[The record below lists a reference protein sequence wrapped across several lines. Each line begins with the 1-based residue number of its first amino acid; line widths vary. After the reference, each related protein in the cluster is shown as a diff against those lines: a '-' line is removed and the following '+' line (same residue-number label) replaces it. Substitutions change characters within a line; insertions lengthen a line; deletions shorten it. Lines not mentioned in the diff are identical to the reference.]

1 MIEPVLYQ
9 KQLEGKSNAHLITFS
24 DGNDYVV
31 KYFQPGFE
39 KSLPNEWV
47 AYCLARFLELPIPY
61 GRIVDIPTE
70 FSCKVPELAS
80 LSGAK
85 YQFASLYKPYCQ
97 DGHQALDITN
107 LTNGSAQLSGIILF
121 DHWICNTDRTRKNIL
136 LHEDDSNS
144 HKLWMIDHAEVFGTY
159 NWALPDL
166 ENLSTNLLKSATH
179 QIMTL
184 FIEDEDYFAEQLE
197 IIQTIPVL
205 LMEEIVELIPE
216 EWDVSKEEKKA
227 MVSTLIRRRK
237 KVLPELMQKF
247 IKKIYR
253 PLKSY
258 D

>member
-1 MIEPVLYQ
+1 MIEPVRYQ
-9 KQLEGKSNAHLITFS
+9 KKLEGKSNAHLITFS

-47 AYCLARFLELPIPY
+47 AYGLARFLELPIPY
-61 GRIVDIPTE
+61 ARIVDIPEE
-70 FSCKVPELAS
+70 FSANVPELAGFES
-80 LSGAK
+80 CK
-85 YQFASLYKPYCQ
+85 YQFASLYKPNCL
-97 DGHQALDITN
+97 DGHQVLDVTN
-107 LTNGSAQLSGIILF
+107 LTNDQEQLAGIILF

-136 LHEDDSNS
+136 LHEDDP
-144 HKLWMIDHAEVFGTY
+144 HTHRLWIIDHAEVFGTY

-184 FIEDEDYFAEQLE
+184 FIEEEDSFAQQLE
-197 IIQTIPVL
+197 NIQTIPVL
-205 LMEEIVELIPE
+205 LMEEIVDLIPE
-216 EWDVSKEEKKA
+216 EWNVSKEEKKA

-237 KVLPELMQKF
+237 KVLPDIMQKF
-247 IKKIYR
+247 IKKIYY

>member
-1 MIEPVLYQ
+1 MIEPILYQ
-9 KQLEGKSNAHLITFS
+9 RKLEGKSNAHLITFS

-47 AYCLARFLELPIPY
+47 AYCLARFLDLPIPY
-61 GRIVDIPTE
+61 GRIVDIPEE
-70 FSCKVPELAS
+70 FSYQVPELAGYS
-80 LSGAK
+80 NVK
-85 YQFASLYKPYCQ
+85 YQFASLYKPNCL

-107 LTNGSAQLSGIILF
+107 LSNDSAQLAGIILF

-136 LHEDDSNS
+136 LHEDYSNS
-144 HKLWMIDHAEVFGTY
+144 HKLWIIDHAEVFGTY

-184 FIEDEDYFAEQLE
+184 FIEEEESFSEQLE

-216 EWDVSKEEKKA
+216 EWAVSKEEKKA
-227 MVSTLIRRRK
+227 MVSALIRRRK
-237 KVLPELMQKF
+237 KVLPELTQRF

-258 D
+258 E